1 MINIF
6 QLNKQIIY
14 LSLITIK
21 SELNFISLIKI
32 LLTRSFFIKS
42 SMNTN
47 MINNKTILFVFL
59 LLLAQY
65 AYSVN
70 LKYPV
75 SIYLDDPDFISM
87 LAHNNS

>member
-1 MINIF
+1 
-6 QLNKQIIY
+6 
-14 LSLITIK
+14 
-21 SELNFISLIKI
+21 
-32 LLTRSFFIKS
+32 
-42 SMNTN
+42 
-47 MINNKTILFVFL
+47 MINNKTILFVFF

>member
-21 SELNFISLIKI
+21 SELNFISFIKI

-47 MINNKTILFVFL
+47 MIP
-59 LLLAQY
+59 Q
-65 AYSVN
+65 
-70 LKYPV
+70 V
-75 SIYLDDPDFISM
+75 SAIQKIHDQI
-87 LAHNNS
+87 